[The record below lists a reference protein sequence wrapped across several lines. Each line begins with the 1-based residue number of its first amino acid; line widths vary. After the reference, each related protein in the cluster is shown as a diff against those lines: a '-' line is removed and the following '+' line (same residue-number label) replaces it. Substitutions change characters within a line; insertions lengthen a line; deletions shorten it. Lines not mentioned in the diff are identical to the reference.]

1 MNEFDEQ
8 ARPATFLPRSPVQR
22 AAAAGLLLF
31 ALSLGAW
38 NLVQISG
45 RGSDD
50 REYDIASPHFAREWS
65 HGRPIIDRGGRRLL
79 WARGEPDSPEAEW
92 FDVTASSIDP
102 AQFQH
107 GIGKDS
113 IPAID
118 EPLFVEVDD
127 ARLSEAGINDQTMVI
142 GFAHGGEAKAY
153 PLQIMNQH
161 ELVNDRVGG
170 KPVTVGW

>member
-8 ARPATFLPRSPVQR
+8 VKPATFLPRSPVQR

-38 NLVQISG
+38 NLVQVSEW
-45 RGSDD
+45 RSDD
-50 REYDIASPHFAREWS
+50 QEYDIASSRLARGWS
-65 HGRPIIDRGGRRLL
+65 HGRPIIDRDGRRLL

-102 AQFQH
+102 TQFEH

-127 ARLSEAGINDQTMVI
+127 ARLSDVGINDQTMVI
-142 GFAHGGEAKAY
+142 GFAHGAEAKAY
-153 PLQIMNQH
+153 PLRILNRH